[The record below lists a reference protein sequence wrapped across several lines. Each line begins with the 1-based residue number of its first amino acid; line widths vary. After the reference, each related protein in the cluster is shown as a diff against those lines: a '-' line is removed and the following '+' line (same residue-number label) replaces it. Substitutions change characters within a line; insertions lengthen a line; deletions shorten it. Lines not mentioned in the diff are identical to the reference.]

1 MDIHLWHETCNN
13 IYESAPFLKKDVVY
27 LKTRWR
33 GVIKVDFRLDSELL
47 MLKGTIRDFIRDEI
61 EPYAMQIEEEDAIPD
76 VLIQKTKEMGLF
88 SLSIPEA
95 YGGLGIGMVGKCAL
109 YEEIGQTHNGYTTL
123 IGAHTG
129 IGTVGIVEMG
139 NEEQKKKYLPD
150 MATGDRI
157 GAFALT
163 EPEAGSH
170 ATNLK
175 TTAVKKGNKYILNG
189 TKHYITNAPIADVF
203 TVMAVTDSSK
213 GAKGITSFIVE
224 KGFPGFKVGAIE
236 RKMGLHGS
244 QTAEL
249 IFEECEVPEDNVLGT
264 VGQGYV
270 NALKILANGRAG
282 LAARN
287 LGSSQK
293 LLDLS
298 MAYVQGRKQFNVPLI
313 DHQAVAHMLAE
324 MALEIEAL
332 RSFTYRV
339 AWMVD
344 QNEKVLK
351 EAAMLKL
358 FGSEVYNRVADK
370 AVQIHG
376 GLGYIA
382 DYPIERF
389 YRDARITRIYEGTS
403 EIQKNIIASQLKKE
417 YS

>member
-1 MDIHLWHETCNN
+1 M
-13 IYESAPFLKKDVVY
+13 
-27 LKTRWR
+27 
-33 GVIKVDFRLDSELL
+33 DFRLDEDILL
-47 MLKGTIRDFIRDEI
+47 LKENIRQFIEEQID
-61 EPYAMQIEEEDAIPD
+61 PFSMQIEDEDHIPESIIN
-76 VLIQKTKEMGLF
+76 LSKEIGLF
-88 SLSIPEA
+88 GLSIPER

-109 YEEIGQTHNGYTTL
+109 YEEIGKTHNGYTTL

-139 NEEQKKKYLPD
+139 NEMQKEKYLPD
-150 MATGDRI
+150 MASGNRI

-163 EPEAGSH
+163 EPAAGSH

-175 TTAVKKGNKYILNG
+175 MTAVKNGDKYVLNG
-189 TKHYITNAPIADVF
+189 TKHYITNADVADIF
-203 TVMAVTDSSK
+203 TVMAVTDKDK

-224 KGFPGFKVGAIE
+224 KDFPGFRVGSLE
-236 RKMGLHGS
+236 RKMGLRGS
-244 QTAEL
+244 HSAEL
-249 IFEECEVPEDNVLGT
+249 VFEDCEVPAENVLGD

-287 LGSSQK
+287 LGSCQY

-298 MAYVQGRKQFNVPLI
+298 TKYATEREQFNVPII
-313 DHQAVAHMLAE
+313 DHQAVSHMIAE
-324 MALEIEAL
+324 MAMEIEAL

-344 QNEKVLK
+344 QKEKIIK

-358 FGSEVYNRVADK
+358 YGSEVYNRIADK

-376 GLGYIA
+376 GMGYMK

-403 EIQKNIIASQLKKE
+403 EIQKNIITGQLKRK
-417 YS
+417 YQN

>member
-1 MDIHLWHETCNN
+1 M
-13 IYESAPFLKKDVVY
+13 
-27 LKTRWR
+27 
-33 GVIKVDFRLDSELL
+33 DFRLDEDILL
-47 MLKGTIRDFIRDEI
+47 LKENIRQFIEEQID
-61 EPYAMQIEEEDAIPD
+61 PFSMQIEDEDHIPESIIN
-76 VLIQKTKEMGLF
+76 LSKEIGLF
-88 SLSIPEA
+88 GLSIPER

-109 YEEIGQTHNGYTTL
+109 YEEIGKTHNGYTTL

-139 NEEQKKKYLPD
+139 NEMQKEKYLPD
-150 MATGDRI
+150 MASGNRI

-163 EPEAGSH
+163 EPAAGSH

-175 TTAVKKGNKYILNG
+175 MTAVKNGDKYILNG
-189 TKHYITNAPIADVF
+189 TKHYITNADVADIF
-203 TVMAVTDSSK
+203 TVMAVTDKDK

-224 KGFPGFKVGAIE
+224 KDFPGFRVGSLE
-236 RKMGLHGS
+236 RKMGLRGS
-244 QTAEL
+244 HSAEL
-249 IFEECEVPEDNVLGT
+249 FFEDCEVPAENVLGD

-270 NALKILANGRAG
+270 NALKILENGRAG

-287 LGSSQK
+287 LGSCQY

-298 MAYVQGRKQFNVPLI
+298 TKYATEREQFNVPII
-313 DHQAVAHMLAE
+313 DHQAVSHMIAE
-324 MALEIEAL
+324 MAMEIEAL

-344 QNEKVLK
+344 QKEKIIK

-358 FGSEVYNRVADK
+358 YGSEVYNRIADK

-376 GLGYIA
+376 GMGYMK
-382 DYPIERF
+382 DYPVERF

-403 EIQKNIIASQLKKE
+403 EIQKNIITGQLKRK
-417 YS
+417 YQN

>member
-1 MDIHLWHETCNN
+1 MDM
-13 IYESAPFLKKDVVY
+13 
-27 LKTRWR
+27 
-33 GVIKVDFRLDSELL
+33 DFRLDDDIVLL
-47 MLKGTIRDFIRDEI
+47 KATIRQFIEEQID
-61 EPYAMQIEEEDAIPD
+61 PFSMQIEDEDHIPD
-76 VLIQKTKEMGLF
+76 SIINSSKEIGLF
-88 SLSIPEA
+88 GLSIPER

-109 YEEIGQTHNGYTTL
+109 YEEIGKTHNGYTTL

-139 NEEQKKKYLPD
+139 NEMQKEKYLPH
-150 MATGDRI
+150 MASGDKI

-163 EPEAGSH
+163 EPAAGSH

-175 TTAVKKGNKYILNG
+175 MTAVKSGDTYILNG
-189 TKHYITNAPIADVF
+189 TKHFITNADVADIF
-203 TVMAVTDSSK
+203 TVMAVTDKDK

-224 KGFPGFKVGAIE
+224 KGFPGFKVGNLE
-236 RKMGLHGS
+236 RKMGLRGS
-244 QTAEL
+244 HSAEL
-249 IFEECEVPEDNVLGT
+249 IFEDCEVPAENVLGE

-287 LGSSQK
+287 LGSCQY
-293 LLDLS
+293 LLDIS
-298 MAYVQGRKQFNVPLI
+298 TKYAMEREQFNVPII

-324 MALEIEAL
+324 MAMEIEAL

-344 QNEKVLK
+344 QKEKIIK

-358 FGSEVYNRVADK
+358 YGSEVYNRVADK

-376 GLGYIA
+376 GIGYMK
-382 DYPIERF
+382 DYPVERF
-389 YRDARITRIYEGTS
+389 FRDARITRIYEGTS
-403 EIQKNIIASQLKKE
+403 EIQKNIITAQLKKK
-417 YS
+417 YQH